1 MEQAE
6 TGDAG
11 EMGNFSYNE
20 DVWCVS
26 VGSSVDHS
34 ECHSW
39 VPSKVSMV
47 SEFRGADL
55 DLIDGHQIKPRAYS
69 KK

>member
-20 DVWCVS
+20 DVLDVS
-26 VGSSVDHS
+26 SSFAVDHS
-34 ECHSW
+34 KGDILLCSSLL
-39 VPSKVSMV
+39 VCSSN
-47 SEFRGADL
+47 SEGM
-55 DLIDGHQIKPRAYS
+55 I
-69 KK
+69 